1 MGEQVGEWLEEEDH
15 YEVEPVNDSEHPWYL
30 REVEKDGKR
39 PSWAECLKT
48 AQYYHKALIDSG
60 LGRVNTLDI

>member
-1 MGEQVGEWLEEEDH
+1 MMGATDL
-15 YEVEPVNDSEHPWYL
+15 EPVNDRHGPLKWDQL
-30 REVEKDGKR
+30 QR
-39 PSWAECLKT
+39 LKT